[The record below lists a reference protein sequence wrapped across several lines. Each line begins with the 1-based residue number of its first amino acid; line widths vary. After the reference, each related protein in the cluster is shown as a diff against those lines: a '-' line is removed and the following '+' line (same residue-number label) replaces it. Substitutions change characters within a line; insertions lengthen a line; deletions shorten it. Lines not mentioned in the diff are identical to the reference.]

1 MAAAA
6 RTSFVIASRNRAA
19 ELSATITRLLNTTE
33 CPIIAVDNG
42 SDDNSVAV
50 IRRFANQSAGRVLA
64 IELKSNRGVVARNVG
79 VAACQTPNVA
89 FCDDD
94 SWWAPNAIDIAE
106 DLFERFP
113 TVGLLAARTV
123 VLPQRRDDPMT
134 AELANSA
141 LGRRSDLPGPSI
153 LGFMT
158 CAAIVRRSAFLAVGG
173 FSELLHFYGEEQ
185 LLAIDLAALGWE
197 LCYCPEL
204 TAYHQPSAVR
214 GSSSARQAREM
225 RNAVLTTWM
234 RRPMWPC
241 LKATGRLFMA
251 AMRDGEHAL
260 GAAQA
265 LVRLPAVVS
274 LRRPLPEE
282 VERALT
288 LLESGK
294 THGRHPVD
302 TRG

>member
-1 MAAAA
+1 MAAA
-6 RTSFVIASRNRAA
+6 RTTFVIASRNRAA
-19 ELSATITRLLNTTE
+19 ELSTTITRLLNTTA

-42 SDDNSVAV
+42 SEDNSVAV
-50 IRRFANQSAGRVLA
+50 IRRFANLSAGRVLA
-64 IELKSNRGVVARNVG
+64 IELKSNRGVVARNIG

-94 SWWAPNAIDIAE
+94 SWWAPNAVEIAE
-106 DLFERFP
+106 DIFDRHP

-141 LGRRSDLPGPSI
+141 LGRRADLPGPSI

-158 CAAIVRRSAFLAVGG
+158 CAAIVRKSAFLAAGG

-185 LLAIDLAALGWE
+185 LLAIDLAARGWD
-197 LCYCPEL
+197 LCYCPAL

-234 RRPMWPC
+234 RRPMLPC
-241 LKATGRLFMA
+241 LKATGRLVVA

-260 GAAQA
+260 GAVQA
-265 LVRLPAVVS
+265 LMRLPSVVS
-274 LRRPLPEE
+274 QRRRLPEE

-288 LLESGK
+288 LLESDK
-294 THGRHPVD
+294 THGGHPVD

>member
-1 MAAAA
+1 MADA
-6 RTSFVIASRNRAA
+6 RTSFGIASRNRAA
-19 ELSATITRLLNTTE
+19 ELTTTITRLLDTTS

-42 SDDNSVAV
+42 SEDGSVAV
-50 IRRFANQSAGRVLA
+50 IRRFENRAPSRVLA

-79 VAACQTPNVA
+79 VAACRTPNVA

-94 SWWAPNAIDIAE
+94 SWWEPSATGVAE
-106 DLFERFP
+106 DILDRYP

-123 VLPQRRDDPMT
+123 VLPQHRDDPMV
-134 AELANSA
+134 AELANSV

-185 LLAIDLAALGWE
+185 LLALDLAALGWQ

-214 GSSSARQAREM
+214 SSSTARNAREL
-225 RNAVLTTWM
+225 RNAVLTTWL

-241 LKATGRLFMA
+241 LKATGRLLGA
-251 AMRDGEHAL
+251 GMRDGEHAR
-260 GAAQA
+260 AVAEA
-265 LVRLPAVVS
+265 LLRLPSVAAM
-274 LRRPLPEE
+274 RRPLPAD
-282 VERALT
+282 VEHALA
-288 LLESGK
+288 LIESSDADT
-294 THGRHPVD
+294 THPAD